1 MSLREAAIVCQPL
14 METRRGGGKSNAK
27 SSNQGQFLSGNK
39 QKKDLSHIKCYNC
52 GEMGHYKNK
61 CPKLKRES
69 VHNIEVALMVKCA
82 KINENEDFE
91 FVASTTK
98 WEHFFETDSLY
109 CKACEDSND
118 SVHD

>member
-1 MSLREAAIVCQPL
+1 MKKNGQGRG
-14 METRRGGGKSNAK
+14 RGGGKSNAK

-69 VHNIEVALMVKCA
+69 VNNIEVALMVKC
-82 KINENEDFE
+82 
-91 FVASTTK
+91 ASTTK